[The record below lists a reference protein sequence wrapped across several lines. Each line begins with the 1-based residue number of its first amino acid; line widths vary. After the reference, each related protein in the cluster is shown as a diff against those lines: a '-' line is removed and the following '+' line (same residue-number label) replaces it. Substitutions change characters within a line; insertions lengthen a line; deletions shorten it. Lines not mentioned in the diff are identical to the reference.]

1 MVNLLN
7 DIKRDGYKAD
17 ELTDKKEGFLT
28 NYLMQLETSAQQ
40 SLAIGRWTVR
50 GNWKMYDE
58 FVQRVNATTLKDLN
72 RVMDQ
77 NTNAIVWTYLGKKSD
92 ILPQD
97 FVQTEVYKNKP
108 Y

>member
-1 MVNLLN
+1 MVSLLD
-7 DIKRDGYKAD
+7 DIKREGFKD
-17 ELTDKKEGFLT
+17 EELVNKKEGFLT
-28 NYLMQLETSAQQ
+28 NYLMQLETSAAQ

-58 FVQRVNATTLKDLN
+58 FVQRVNTTTLKDLN

-77 NTNAIVWTYLGKKSD
+77 NTNAIVWTYLGKKAD
-92 ILPQD
+92 IKQED
-97 FVQTEVYKNKP
+97 FKQTEIYKNKP